1 MNQILNG
8 HRLVYRITWRLT
20 VMVWLLMI
28 TVQSGCGLTS
38 VIGHAVGGEE
48 KRVKVD
54 AEYRCLEGKTVAVL
68 VNADQYTFYEHP
80 GAQLAITRAVSAN
93 LRTHLIDAK
102 LTDPDQL
109 VKWQE
114 SHPYWNTL
122 RYSRLINT
130 MNVEAIIL
138 IDLAQYTTHELGNEY
153 QLRGTIL
160 AMVSVIEASR
170 EDDRAGTNDNF
181 AYSRTVRIQFP
192 QDNPVGMLDSDEQ
205 TVELGMIANFSEKV
219 AGLFYDHRETVK

>member
-1 MNQILNG
+1 MNRIPNG
-8 HRLVYRITWRLT
+8 NHRVCGITWRLT
-20 VMVWLLMI
+20 VVWPLI
-28 TVQSGCGLTS
+28 IAVQGGCGLAS
-38 VIGHAVGGEE
+38 VIGRAVGAEE

-80 GAQLAITRAVSAN
+80 GAQQAITRAVSAN
-93 LRTHLIDAK
+93 LRARLVDAK

-114 SHPYWNTL
+114 SHPYWNTI
-122 RYSRLINT
+122 RYSRLVNT
-130 MNVEAIIL
+130 INVEVIIL

-160 AMVSVIEASR
+160 ATVSVIEASR
-170 EDDRAGTNDNF
+170 EGDLADTNDNF
-181 AYSRTVRIQFP
+181 SYSRTVRSQFP

-205 TVELGMIANFSEKV
+205 TVELGMLANFADKV
-219 AGLFYDHRETVK
+219 AGLFYDHKETVK